1 MSMTKV
7 KRVVS
12 NAALSLLAVALFVG
26 CTEQQQT
33 TNQQSGQSPT
43 ENASGKATSKPI
55 VLAVAAPF
63 TGDSSE
69 FGVQIK
75 MAIELAVEELNA
87 QNGINGRPVQLI
99 MEDDAGNPAEAQN
112 VATKIAS
119 NPDVLAVIGHFNS
132 SCSLAAKNA
141 YSEAKMVMFSPASTN
156 VNVTKNSDYVFRNIF
171 TDEFQGQSLA
181 RYAGTVL
188 NAKKVAIL
196 FDNDDYGR
204 GLKESFS
211 RKAQTLGMSIVSET
225 AYAKDTND
233 FRSQLTTIKSYN
245 PDIILIA
252 GLYKHAAV
260 IAKQARELGITTPLI
275 GGDGV
280 FSEQFITLAGQA
292 AEGTYVSCPF
302 LFELGGE
309 RAKKFAEAF
318 RKKYNREPDAWAALS
333 YDAFQLI
340 VKAIREKGASREA
353 IHQYL
358 KGINSPATAYDG
370 LTGKTFFD
378 EEGDCR
384 KPIQVAVVK
393 NGKFV
398 AAEKQLG
405 IEEEMSST
413 TASLAPTSRD
423 AETSK

>member
-1 MSMTKV
+1 MRNYFRKLS
-7 KRVVS
+7 VVS
-12 NAALSLLAVALFVG
+12 ILPLAIWLYGCGQQPSAPPAQESGQGKASTASESAKPAADKKPLLIAVAG
-26 CTEQQQT
+26 
-33 TNQQSGQSPT
+33 
-43 ENASGKATSKPI
+43 
-55 VLAVAAPF
+55 PF

-69 FGVQIK
+69 FGAQIK
-75 MAIELAVEELNA
+75 MAVELATEELNA
-87 QNGINGRPVQLI
+87 KGGVNGRPVQLM

-132 SCSLAAKNA
+132 SCSLAAKGA
-141 YSEAKMVMFSPASTN
+141 YTEAKMVMFSPASTN

-171 TDEFQGQSLA
+171 TDDFQGQSLA
-181 RYAGTVL
+181 RYAGEIL
-188 NAKKVAIL
+188 GAKKVAIL

-204 GLKESFS
+204 GLKESFKK
-211 RKAQTLGMSIVSET
+211 KAATLGITILNET
-225 AYAKDTND
+225 AYGKDTND
-233 FRSQLTTIKSYN
+233 FRSQLTTIQGYQ
-245 PDIILIA
+245 PELILVA

-260 IAKQARELGITTPLI
+260 IAKQARELGINTPLI

-280 FSEQFITLAGQA
+280 FSEQFITLAGPA

-309 RAKKFAEAF
+309 RAKQFAEKF
-318 RKKYNREPDAWAALS
+318 RAKYNREPDAWAALS

-340 VKAIREKGASREA
+340 IKAIEAKGPSREG
-353 IHQYL
+353 IHEYL
-358 KGINSPATAYDG
+358 KSINSPATAYDG

-384 KPIQVAVVK
+384 KPVQMAVVK
-393 NGKFV
+393 GGRFV

-405 IEEEMSST
+405 VEEEAKPQSSDAQT
-413 TASLAPTSRD
+413 T
-423 AETSK
+423 K

>member
-1 MSMTKV
+1 MMKRLAKV
-7 KRVVS
+7 AWYSLVSCTLFLLGGCGQQPTESGPQAERGAKEPISSPQPTQVVQKPI
-12 NAALSLLAVALFVG
+12 LLAVAG
-26 CTEQQQT
+26 
-33 TNQQSGQSPT
+33 
-43 ENASGKATSKPI
+43 
-55 VLAVAAPF
+55 PF

-75 MAIELAVEELNA
+75 MSVELAAEELNA
-87 QNGINGRPVQLI
+87 KGGIGGRPIQL
-99 MEDDAGNPAEAQN
+99 MLEDDAGNPAEAYN

-119 NPDVLAVIGHFNS
+119 NPNVLAVIGHFNS
-132 SCSLAAKNA
+132 SCSLAAKSA
-141 YSEAKMVMFSPASTN
+141 YTEAKMVMFSPASTN

-171 TDEFQGQSLA
+171 TDDFQGQSLA
-181 RYAGTVL
+181 SYAGEIL
-188 NAKKVAIL
+188 GAKKVAIL

-204 GLKESFS
+204 GLKESFKK
-211 RKAQTLGMSIVSET
+211 KAETLGVTIVSET

-233 FRSQLTTIKSYN
+233 FRSQLTTLQGYQ
-245 PDIILIA
+245 PDLLLVA

-260 IAKQARELGITTPLI
+260 IAKQARELGIKTPLI

-309 RAKKFAEAF
+309 RAKKFAEQF
-318 RKKYNREPDAWAALS
+318 RAKYNREPDAWAALS

-340 VKAIREKGASREA
+340 IKGIETNGPSREG
-353 IHQYL
+353 IHRYL
-358 KGINSPATAYDG
+358 KAINSPATAYDG

-384 KPIQVAVVK
+384 KPVQVAVVK
-393 NGKFV
+393 GGRFT
-398 AAEKQLG
+398 AAEKQLS
-405 IEEEMSST
+405 IEEEASPAKGDDQT
-413 TASLAPTSRD
+413 T
-423 AETSK
+423 K

>member
-1 MSMTKV
+1 MMKRLAKV
-7 KRVVS
+7 AWYSLVSCTLFLLGGCGQQPTESGPQAERGAKEPISSPQPTQVVQKPI
-12 NAALSLLAVALFVG
+12 LLAVAG
-26 CTEQQQT
+26 
-33 TNQQSGQSPT
+33 
-43 ENASGKATSKPI
+43 
-55 VLAVAAPF
+55 PF

-75 MAIELAVEELNA
+75 MSVELAAEELNA
-87 QNGINGRPVQLI
+87 KGGIGGRPIQL
-99 MEDDAGNPAEAQN
+99 MLEDDAGNPAEAYN

-119 NPDVLAVIGHFNS
+119 NPNVLAVIGHFNS
-132 SCSLAAKNA
+132 SCSLAAKSA
-141 YSEAKMVMFSPASTN
+141 YTEAKMVMFSPASTN

-171 TDEFQGQSLA
+171 TDDFQGQSLA
-181 RYAGTVL
+181 RYAGEIL
-188 NAKKVAIL
+188 GAKKVAIL

-204 GLKESFS
+204 GLKESFKK
-211 RKAQTLGMSIVSET
+211 KAETLGVTIVSET

-233 FRSQLTTIKSYN
+233 FRSQLTTLQGYQ
-245 PDIILIA
+245 PDLLLVA

-260 IAKQARELGITTPLI
+260 IAKQARELGIKTPLI

-309 RAKKFAEAF
+309 RAKKFAEQF
-318 RKKYNREPDAWAALS
+318 RAKYNREPDAWAALS

-340 VKAIREKGASREA
+340 IKGIETNGPSREG
-353 IHQYL
+353 IHRYL
-358 KGINSPATAYDG
+358 KAINSPATAYEG

-384 KPIQVAVVK
+384 KPVQVAVVK
-393 NGKFV
+393 GGRFT
-398 AAEKQLG
+398 AAEKQLS
-405 IEEEMSST
+405 IEEEALPAKGDDQT
-413 TASLAPTSRD
+413 T
-423 AETSK
+423 K

>member
-1 MSMTKV
+1 MMNYLRTM
-7 KRVVS
+7 VS
-12 NAALSLLAVALFVG
+12 LAAIPFACFFIACAEQPSSQSPEESATAKTSAPSSAKTASSPQKPILLAVAG
-26 CTEQQQT
+26 
-33 TNQQSGQSPT
+33 
-43 ENASGKATSKPI
+43 
-55 VLAVAAPF
+55 PF

-75 MAIELAVEELNA
+75 MAVELAREELNA
-87 QNGINGRPVQLI
+87 KGGIAGRPIQLM

-119 NPDVLAVIGHFNS
+119 NPNVLAVIGHFNS
-132 SCSLAAKNA
+132 SCSLAAKSA
-141 YSEAKMVMFSPASTN
+141 YTEAKMVMFSPASTN

-171 TDEFQGQSLA
+171 TDDFQGQSLA
-181 RYAGTVL
+181 RYAAEILGV
-188 NAKKVAIL
+188 KKVAIL

-204 GLKESFS
+204 GLKESFKK
-211 RKAQTLGMSIVSET
+211 KAETLGITILNET
-225 AYAKDTND
+225 AYSKDTND
-233 FRSQLTTIKSYN
+233 FRSQLTTISGYQ
-245 PDIILIA
+245 PELVLVA

-260 IAKQARELGITTPLI
+260 IAKQARELGIKTPFI

-280 FSEQFITLAGQA
+280 FSEQYITLAGPA

-309 RAKKFAEAF
+309 RAKQFAEKF
-318 RKKYNREPDAWAALS
+318 RAKYSREPDAWAALS
-333 YDAFQLI
+333 FDAFQLI
-340 VKAIREKGASREA
+340 VKAIETNGATREG

-384 KPIQVAVVK
+384 KPVQMAVVK
-393 NGKFV
+393 DGRFA

-405 IEEEMSST
+405 IEES
-413 TASLAPTSRD
+413 PPQSRD
-423 AETSK
+423 SETSK